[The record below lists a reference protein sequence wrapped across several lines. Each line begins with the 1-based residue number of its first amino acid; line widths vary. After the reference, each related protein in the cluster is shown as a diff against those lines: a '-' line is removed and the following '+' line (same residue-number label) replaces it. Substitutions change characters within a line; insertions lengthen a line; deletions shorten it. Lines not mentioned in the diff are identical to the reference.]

1 MAEGSAAG
9 RQLGVDSVREHP
21 VSENRTKQAEQGDAP
36 RILQT
41 DKDNTC
47 VASWLKLPCVR
58 KI

>member
-1 MAEGSAAG
+1 
-9 RQLGVDSVREHP
+9 VDNKASFP
-21 VSENRTKQAEQGDAP
+21 GFDIMVSENRTEQAEQGDAP
-36 RILQT
+36 GILQT